1 MRKTNR
7 RKHNRRVRTM
17 AHKLIALGLL
27 LLATTSDA
35 KETPFKGD
43 YPTGSIRYIW
53 MVCAESM
60 RSRFTEEGAYW
71 QVCDCVVDALRKRLN
86 EKEYF
91 GAEPKKQYEIT
102 FRVTTTCLQQ
112 ILPPKRS
119 IWSVNGNVCSATL
132 QTIWLR
138 FILTTIAPVAD
149 ERIGNVVTGLQNN
162 R

>member
-1 MRKTNR
+1 MRKSCG
-7 RKHNRRVRTM
+7 RKQYRRVRTM
-17 AHKLIALGLL
+17 VNKLIALGLL

-71 QVCDCVVDALRKRLN
+71 QVCDCVVDALRKRLG

-102 FRVTTTCLQQ
+102 FRVTTTCLQS

-119 IWSVNGNVCSATL
+119 I
-132 QTIWLR
+132 
-138 FILTTIAPVAD
+138 
-149 ERIGNVVTGLQNN
+149 
-162 R
+162 

>member
-1 MRKTNR
+1 MWYRTR
-7 RKHNRRVRTM
+7 RKINRRVRTM

-43 YPTGSIRYIW
+43 YPTASIRYVW

-71 QVCDCVVDALRKRLN
+71 QVCDCVVDALRKRLG

-102 FRVTTTCLQQ
+102 FRVTTDCLQQ

-119 IWSVNGNVCSATL
+119 I
-132 QTIWLR
+132 
-138 FILTTIAPVAD
+138 
-149 ERIGNVVTGLQNN
+149 
-162 R
+162 

>member
-1 MRKTNR
+1 
-7 RKHNRRVRTM
+7 M

-27 LLATTSDA
+27 FLATTSDA

-43 YPTGSIRYIW
+43 YPTASIRYVW

-60 RSRFTEEGAYW
+60 RSRLPEEKAYW
-71 QVCDCVVDALRKRLN
+71 QVCDCVVDALRKRLG

-102 FRVTTTCLQQ
+102 FRVTTTCLQS

-119 IWSVNGNVCSATL
+119 I
-132 QTIWLR
+132 
-138 FILTTIAPVAD
+138 
-149 ERIGNVVTGLQNN
+149 
-162 R
+162 